1 MTKREFL
8 NAVIEANVNEELSA
22 FAVAEIGKLDKRN
35 EAKSSKPSKTA
46 IANEPIKADIVKML
60 KEREEVAT
68 ASEIAEALGL
78 TTQKVSALC
87 RQLVEGGTLTA
98 TEVKVPKKG
107 KVKAYHIA

>member
-60 KEREEVAT
+60 KGREEVAT
-68 ASEIAEALGL
+68 ASEALGL

>member
-46 IANEPIKADIVKML
+46 IANEPIKANIIEFLAD
-60 KEREEVAT
+60 KENVT
-68 ASEIAEALGL
+68 ASEIAEALEL

-87 RQLVEGGTLTA
+87 RQLVEGGKLTA